1 MWAFGITV
9 YEMLHN
15 ALPWTSVAGLI
26 STGTSNVDNKH
37 IKVTAEDVALFS
49 QFKVRALC
57 ALRDIGC
64 NRCFRWGAPVSCR
77 RLPSRPLI

>member
-1 MWAFGITV
+1 LRLRGGCVRAQVDVWAFGITV

-49 QFKVRALC
+49 QFKVRYAL
-57 ALRDIGC
+57 
-64 NRCFRWGAPVSCR
+64 
-77 RLPSRPLI
+77 